1 MKTNPLFLSSSEVED
16 NLRLL
21 YQVFYNLRSII
32 INNTAQGDG
41 DVDEMILL
49 LTFPKTAKK
58 LASELVIS
66 KQALHKRLH
75 KIKEKKWI
83 EEKISNIDGR
93 QKIYYLNSEGAK
105 VAQQMMLTAGKKMS
119 EVYQQA
125 GMESVAGFVKVIKL
139 LYNQPNKKM

>member
-21 YQVFYNLRSII
+21 YQVFYNLRSVIV
-32 INNTAQGDG
+32 NHTSQGDM
-41 DVDEMILL
+41 DEMILL

-105 VAQQMMLTAGKKMS
+105 VAQQMMATAGKKMS